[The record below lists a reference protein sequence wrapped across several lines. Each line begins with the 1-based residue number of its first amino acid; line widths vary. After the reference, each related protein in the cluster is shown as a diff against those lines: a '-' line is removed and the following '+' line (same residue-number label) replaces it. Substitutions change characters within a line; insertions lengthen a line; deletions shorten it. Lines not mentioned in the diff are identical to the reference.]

1 MQILVDFLPIIAFV
15 AVYQIY
21 GALVSAD
28 DAMFAATI
36 AIMLV
41 MTVQILIQ
49 WIRTRT
55 VNRILLVSG
64 VLVLIFGGITL
75 ALRDIAFIQWK
86 PTILNW
92 LLAAACLVSQF
103 VGKQTL
109 IERMLSEAIA
119 LPQRVWRRLNL
130 MWVGNFALLGA
141 INLYVVYNFSE
152 AAWVK
157 FKLYG
162 LIGLPLLM
170 GLIQGIY
177 ISRYLPDDAGDKSSP
192 P

>member
-28 DAMFAATI
+28 NAMFAATI

-41 MTVQILIQ
+41 MTAQISIQ

-55 VNRILLVSG
+55 VNRVLLVSG

-75 ALRDIAFIQWK
+75 ALRDKSFIQWK

-92 LLAAACLVSQF
+92 LLASACLISHF

-109 IERMLSEAIA
+109 IERMLSEAIT

-130 MWVGNFALLGA
+130 MWVVNFALLGA
-141 INLYVVYNFSE
+141 VNLYVVYHFSE

-162 LIGLPLLM
+162 LIGLPLVM

-177 ISRYLPDDAGDKSSP
+177 ISRYLPDEPSNKS
-192 P
+192 